1 VRPVYEDCFGATA
14 TKDIAFCE
22 GVEEML
28 VSNVK
33 IYPNPASDKLYIATE
48 TEVEEVV
55 VYDIFGRHQVTKS
68 PSHQGD
74 LVVDLTNLNSGIYF
88 VKVVTENGNVVK
100 RIVKY

>member
-1 VRPVYEDCFGATA
+1 
-14 TKDIAFCE
+14 
-22 GVEEML
+22 ML